1 VLRRLGL
8 RSRLILIGTAGL
20 AAGLAIGGAALV
32 LALSLSLR
40 HALDTSA
47 LQTAHD
53 VSALVNTG
61 RLPDPVPV
69 AGAQLVQVVDASGRV
84 RSGSPGVDRLVPLLQ
99 PGELARLGAGQRLT
113 VDGARAGMDGPLRVL
128 ALTAGPASDRM
139 TVIVAT
145 PSGTLTRSSAILR
158 DTLLV
163 AYPVFVAVLAA
174 LAWRVIGLTLRPV
187 EALRAGAEE
196 ITGRRGEGRLPVPPA
211 HDEIH
216 RLAVTLNGMLDR
228 LEAARTRQRAFVAD
242 AAHELRSPL
251 ASIRTQ
257 LEVAQRLGPAADW
270 AELVPDL
277 LAETERLSR
286 LVDDLLLLARAD
298 ESEQGLRVQ
307 PVELVGVLH
316 EVAERYREARVPVSV
331 RSPTPDRPE
340 VWVEA
345 DPDGIRRILT
355 NLVDNAVRHAG
366 SAVTLAA
373 APLPPGDRVLVSVTD
388 DGPGIPPDDRAR
400 AFQRFTRLDGARDRD
415 GGGTG
420 LGLAI
425 VAELVRRH
433 GGTVRLTS
441 VQLASDQEAAGLRAE
456 VVLPRGSTHSD
467 G

>member
-8 RSRLILIGTAGL
+8 RSRLVLIGTAGL

-99 PGELARLGAGQRLT
+99 PGELARVGAGERLT
-113 VDGARAGMDGPLRVL
+113 IDGARAGMDGPLRVL

-216 RLAVTLNGMLDR
+216 RLAVTLNGMLDQMGFFFVDEDEFAIAPESWEVVTR
-228 LEAARTRQRAFVAD
+228 TERIGEVLDAVIAHVGSCDWTPEGIAFQPVLKALGANVRKTMPALYAVIEGVHRGLPLFDSMCLLGRARTLHR
-242 AAHELRSPL
+242 LRSAL
-251 ASIRTQ
+251 RR
-257 LEVAQRLGPAADW
+257 VA
-270 AELVPDL
+270 
-277 LAETERLSR
+277 
-286 LVDDLLLLARAD
+286 
-298 ESEQGLRVQ
+298 
-307 PVELVGVLH
+307 
-316 EVAERYREARVPVSV
+316 
-331 RSPTPDRPE
+331 
-340 VWVEA
+340 
-345 DPDGIRRILT
+345 
-355 NLVDNAVRHAG
+355 
-366 SAVTLAA
+366 
-373 APLPPGDRVLVSVTD
+373 
-388 DGPGIPPDDRAR
+388 
-400 AFQRFTRLDGARDRD
+400 
-415 GGGTG
+415 
-420 LGLAI
+420 
-425 VAELVRRH
+425 
-433 GGTVRLTS
+433 
-441 VQLASDQEAAGLRAE
+441 
-456 VVLPRGSTHSD
+456 
-467 G
+467 